1 MRTVTVAAQILVRLC
16 FLILI
21 VLGIGSWT
29 GHWIALIPVHMA
41 TGIVLVLGLW
51 STSILAAVAR
61 APIALVV
68 GGLLWGV
75 VVIALGMK
83 QMVLMPG
90 SNHWVIQ
97 VLHLLVG

>member
-1 MRTVTVAAQILVRLC
+1 
-16 FLILI
+16 
-21 VLGIGSWT
+21 
-29 GHWIALIPVHMA
+29 MA

-97 VLHLLVG
+97 VLHLLVGGAAVGLNERLARGILERSAVTA